1 MNDKKF
7 ISGAESPD
15 RDRVIAMLEDAI
27 TRLHARL
34 EEEPSSSDDEALFL
48 KRVRTLGYLADQ
60 HRKLTRERDLDE
72 MADDLE
78 LLKTGSPE
86 K

>member
-1 MNDKKF
+1 MGDKTF
-7 ISGAESPD
+7 TSGAESPD
-15 RDRVIAMLEDAI
+15 RDGVISMLEDAM
-27 TRLHARL
+27 TRLHARI

-48 KRVRTLGYLADQ
+48 QRIHTLGYLANQ
-60 HRKLTRERDLDE
+60 HRKLMRDRDLDE

-86 K
+86 T